1 MDVGHPSNFDRM
13 LWLYKGS
20 VEAMRR
26 DLVGVRCTDDE
37 VRRTIRE
44 VFERA
49 GYVLDP
55 HSAIGYRG
63 LKDTF
68 GSGMFLGTAH
78 PAKFSEI
85 VEPIVGRKIDRPPA
99 LAAALS
105 RSRHVVKIDATYE
118 AVRDVLAR

>member
-1 MDVGHPSNFDRM
+1 
-13 LWLYKGS
+13 
-20 VEAMRR
+20 MRC
-26 DLVGVRCTDDE
+26 DLVGVRCTDEE
-37 VRRTIRE
+37 VRRTIRD
-44 VFERA
+44 VFERS

-68 GSGMFLGTAH
+68 GSGICLGTAH

-85 VEPIVGRKIDRPPA
+85 VEPIVGRKMDRPPA

-105 RSRHVVKIDATYE
+105 RPRHVVKIDATYE